1 MSALA
6 GAAPDGPARTRGAR
20 AGEAAVVA
28 ASGAAL
34 ALSFPEAD
42 LTPLAWLSVA
52 PLLAAAGRAGAGRA
66 TLLGAL
72 FGAGF
77 FGVLLE
83 WIHYVGWVAWVL
95 LVALQG
101 AFLAAFGGA
110 WGFVAPR
117 LPAWARPLAAAS
129 LWVVVEAARASFP
142 LGGFS
147 WGQLAQSQHDAQYV
161 LRVAALGG
169 GWAVAWLVVACN
181 ALVAEAW
188 ARRRHATR
196 ALAWAAAAALVAA
209 APAALPG
216 PSDGGEAVRVA
227 IVQGNVPR
235 AFAGPLFDKEM
246 AITTSHARL
255 TEGLAG
261 RGVDLV
267 VWPESAVGL
276 DPERVPPA
284 GARIAEAARA
294 AGAPMIVGAN
304 LDVDDDRYR
313 VVALHV
319 SPEGRVVD
327 RYVKTHLVPF
337 GEYVPGRDVLGWIP
351 MLDQVP
357 RDAVPGGEATLFRV
371 AGGTVA
377 PVISFEGDFGPLV
390 RDRIARGGRLL
401 VVATNTSTW
410 AESWASAQH
419 VAFSQ
424 VRAAENGVWVAH
436 AAISGISAF
445 VRPDGSVAS
454 QTDLWTADTLVHDVA
469 FARDMTFYARTGDWL
484 PLASLAVAAAAV
496 AAALVRGAPRRGR

>member
-1 MSALA
+1 MSAPATRTRAPRVARAGAAGVVALA
-6 GAAPDGPARTRGAR
+6 G
-20 AGEAAVVA
+20 V
-28 ASGAAL
+28 AL
-34 ALSFPEAD
+34 ALSYPEAD
-42 LTPLAWLSVA
+42 LTPLAWVSVA
-52 PLLAAAGRAGAGRA
+52 PLLVVAGRARVAGGAA
-66 TLLGAL
+66 LGAL
-72 FGAGF
+72 FGAAF
-77 FGVLLE
+77 FGVLIE
-83 WIHYVGWVAWVL
+83 WIHHVGWVAWAL
-95 LVALQG
+95 LVALQ
-101 AFLAAFGGA
+101 ASFLAAFGAA
-110 WGFVAPR
+110 WAFVAPR
-117 LPAWARPLAAAS
+117 TPSWARPVVAAS
-129 LWVVVEAARASFP
+129 LWVAVEAARASFP

-147 WGQLAQSQHDAQYV
+147 WGQLAQSQHDAAWV
-161 LRVAALGG
+161 LRAAAVGG

-181 ALVAEAW
+181 ALLSEAW
-188 ARRRHATR
+188 ARRRAARR
-196 ALAWAAAAALVAA
+196 ALGLAALAALVAA
-209 APAALPG
+209 APAALPH
-216 PSDGGEAVRVA
+216 PAAGGARVRVA

-246 AITTSHARL
+246 AITSSHARL
-255 TEGLAG
+255 TETVAG
-261 RGVDLV
+261 RDVDLV

-276 DPERVPPA
+276 DPQRVAPA
-284 GARIAEAARA
+284 RARIESAARA
-294 AGAPMIVGAN
+294 ASAPMIVGAN

-337 GEYVPGRDVLGWIP
+337 GEYVPGRDALAWIP

-357 RDAVPGGEATLFRV
+357 RDAVPGDDPTLFRI

-454 QTDLWTADTLVHDVA
+454 STGLWTAESLVHDVE
-469 FARDMTFYARTGDWL
+469 FARAPTFYARTGDWL
-484 PLASLAVAAAAV
+484 PVASLAVAVVAFV
-496 AAALVRGAPRRGR
+496 AAARGRVRRKR